1 MTSRPPEGRI
11 AAPEG
16 VLVDMIGSHFMAI
29 AEEMGIA
36 LVRASYSSNIKE
48 RRDCSTALL
57 DGDGATIAQAEHMP
71 LHLGSMLGAV
81 PRVKAR
87 FGASIRPGDIYIVND
102 PFEGG
107 GTHLPD
113 ITVLAP
119 VFVHDRLLGFAATVA
134 HHTEVGGSL
143 AAPVDIYSEGL
154 RIPPVRIFREGT
166 LDDPILDFILLNCRH
181 PDERLG
187 DLRAQFAAARLGV
200 KRMEELVA
208 KYGDELVRSAV
219 PLWLDKAERQ
229 AQQAIE
235 TMPSGRYEFEDYMD
249 DDGRGNTDLLIRV
262 ALEISSGRVALDFGG
277 THPQVAGAINVVR
290 SALLATVYHAVKI
303 VIDPD
308 LPANAG
314 FYRVIEV
321 EADPA
326 SLVDAR
332 PPASVLWRSDTCQR
346 IVDVVL
352 GAFAQAV
359 PERVVAACNGAI
371 SGIQLSGWHDD
382 GRFFSYL
389 ETLGGGFG
397 ARSSADGPDAVHA
410 HMSNSSNLPVEAL
423 EQEYPFRVE
432 RYALSE
438 GSGGAGRSRGGLGI
452 VRELLMLGHEAHY
465 RSKGDRVSRRPWG
478 LFGGG
483 DGAPAHFVLNPD
495 QPSERVL
502 GSKEPGLVLQAG
514 DVIRVITPGGG
525 GYGLAEE
532 RDPALVAKDVR
543 EGKYSEAAAKAAGW
557 RRDAS

>member
-1 MTSRPPEGRI
+1 LEGR
-11 AAPEG
+11 AAALDS
-16 VLVDMIGSHFMAI
+16 VLVDMIGSHLMAI

-57 DGDGATIAQAEHMP
+57 DADGATVAQAEHMP

-81 PRVKAR
+81 PRVTAR
-87 FGASIRPGDIYIVND
+87 YGAAIRPGDLYIVND

-119 VFVHDRLLGFAATVA
+119 VFARDRLIAFAATVA
-134 HHTEVGGSL
+134 HHTEVGGAL
-143 AAPVDIYSEGL
+143 TAPVDIYTEGL
-154 RIPPVRIFREGT
+154 RIPPIRIFHEGT
-166 LDDPILDFILLNCRH
+166 LDDAVLDFILLNCRH
-181 PDERLG
+181 REERLG
-187 DLRAQFAAARLGV
+187 DLRAQFAASRLGV
-200 KRMEELVA
+200 KRMAELA
-208 KYGDELVRSAV
+208 DKYGAEVLRSAI
-219 PLWLDKAERQ
+219 PAWLDKAERQ
-229 AQQAIE
+229 ARRAIE
-235 TMPSGRYEFEDYMD
+235 AMPCGRYDFEDYMD
-249 DDGRGNTDLLIRV
+249 DDGRGSTDLGIRV
-262 ALEISSGRVALDFGG
+262 TLEIGERSVALDFAGS
-277 THPQVAGAINVVR
+277 HPQVAGAINVVR

-321 EADPA
+321 EAEPR

-332 PPASVLWRSDTCQR
+332 APAPVLWRSDTCQR

-371 SGIQLSGWHDD
+371 SGVQLSGWHDD

-397 ARSSADGPDAVHA
+397 ARISADGPDAVHA

-423 EQEYPFRVE
+423 EQEYPLRVE
-432 RYALSE
+432 RYELRE
-438 GSGGAGRSRGGLGI
+438 GSGGVGRFRGGLGVI
-452 VRELLMLGHEAHY
+452 RELRLLGREAHY
-465 RSKGDRVSRRPWG
+465 RSKGDRVTRQPWG

-483 DGAPAHFVLNPD
+483 PGAAARFELEPHDGPPRTLA
-495 QPSERVL
+495 
-502 GSKEPGLVLQAG
+502 SKEPGLVLHAG
-514 DVIRVITPGGG
+514 DLIRICTPGGG
-525 GYGLAEE
+525 GYGPVAA
-532 RDPALVAKDVR
+532 RDPELVAKDLL
-543 EGKYSEAAAKAAGW
+543 EDKSSEAGAEAIG
-557 RRDAS
+557 RPSV